1 MMRHVSLSRGVLRA
15 AIMATETSRHSTI
28 LLPLVRHQSSD
39 ASVRQSRHLP
49 KEKSRIHAISTNTGD
64 ASAYVGGDDFPDFS
78 SLRHT
83 GYMLLHSRRLWVPA
97 IMAAF
102 YQAAAPFALTF
113 WISQGCYLSL
123 CVMLQRLNV
132 RGRMNHVRKDL
143 TGYTC
148 VVTGGTSGIG
158 LYTAMQL
165 LDMGAHVVL
174 AARPGREEE
183 TRAYIKA
190 HCQCT
195 KGTDANVLEK
205 RLTFVPLDLSNQLDV
220 MASAAR
226 IKGMFGDRIDL
237 LVNCAGVWRDEPTVT
252 KQGFEE
258 HIGVNFLGPFHFT
271 EALLPSL
278 QRSKHGGR
286 IVYVTCASH
295 NGVHKA
301 NIVQERMLLK
311 PSPEESQVTARCYS
325 ASKLGNVYHAQS
337 IAERRYEG
345 IPLNKPS
352 ELRPVDV
359 CLADP
364 GFCATNLT
372 YRESPPILGMSII
385 VRTLRSLW
393 IKDGYEGSQTVVN
406 CCVRDDIE
414 NGGYYAEC
422 LLMPSGLSRRAHD
435 AKSRNEVIHWA
446 MSRTIAKYYTL
457 KPPGGEKRVSGV
469 TATAAAPSSST
480 SSSSSSERVEE
491 NTKST
496 MKQSN

>member
-1 MMRHVSLSRGVLRA
+1 MLRHVSHSRGVLRA
-15 AIMATETSRHSTI
+15 AMMATEISRQSTF
-28 LLPLVRHQSSD
+28 LLPLVRYQSSD
-39 ASVRQSRHLP
+39 ASVKQSRHLS
-49 KEKSRIHAISTNTGD
+49 KEKSRIHAISTNTAD
-64 ASAYVGGDDFPDFS
+64 ASAYVGGDDFPDYS
-78 SLRHT
+78 TLRHT
-83 GYMLLHSRRLWVPA
+83 GYMLMHSRRLWVPA
-97 IMAAF
+97 MMAAL
-102 YQAAAPFALTF
+102 YQAAAPLILTS
-113 WISQGCYLSL
+113 WVTKGCYLSL

-132 RGRMNHVRKDL
+132 RGRMNHLRKDL

-165 LDMGAHVVL
+165 LDMGAHVVI
-174 AARPGREEE
+174 AARPGREEA

-190 HCQCT
+190 HCQCA
-195 KGTDANVLEK
+195 KGTDANVLDK
-205 RLTFVPLDLSNQLDV
+205 RLTFLPLDLSDQLDV

-226 IKGMFGDRIDL
+226 IKGIFNDRIDL
-237 LVNCAGVWRDEPTVT
+237 LVNCAGIWRDEPTVT

-278 QRSKHGGR
+278 RRSKHGGR

-325 ASKLGNVYHAQS
+325 ASKLGNIYHAQS

-345 IPLNKPS
+345 IPLNQPS

-359 CLADP
+359 CVADP

-385 VRTLRSLW
+385 ARTLRSLW

-435 AKSRNEVIHWA
+435 PKSRSEVIQWA
-446 MSRTIAKYYTL
+446 MSKTIAKYYTF
-457 KPPGGEKRVSGV
+457 KPLGADRRVSG
-469 TATAAAPSSST
+469 AASSSSAAAAAAPSSS
-480 SSSSSSERVEE
+480 SSEKVEE
-491 NTKST
+491 NTQSK
-496 MKQSN
+496 MKQ